1 MKATLIIEQRGEGY
15 IYDLFSVRGTK
26 RGVRCGITPQA
37 AATEA
42 TRILANLCQAEE
54 AFAVVAPEEILRI
67 IPEHLRGDAEPAREA
82 LRLKAIEW
90 VADLLVAVYGAREK
104 IPNNVEQ
111 FALRNPLTA
120 VAIMMQRREMPTNS
134 PKVAELMEM
143 IDDPDLYSFDRPAN
157 MAERAA
163 FELRLYKSPYLN
175 K

>member
-1 MKATLIIEQRGEGY
+1 MATITQRNGKYRAQVRLRGISKSATFERYADAKAWAARTETLILDGIQGNADRNTYFADILQRYLDSVTPTRRGEK
-15 IYDLFSVRGTK
+15 FES
-26 RGVRCGITPQA
+26 Q
-37 AATEA
+37 
-42 TRILANLCQAEE
+42 
-54 AFAVVAPEEILRI
+54 
-67 IPEHLRGDAEPAREA
+67 
-82 LRLKAIEW
+82 W
-90 VADLLVAVYGAREK
+90 VADLLVAVYGAREE